1 MPRLFAVLVG
11 CNYRDARRPEVP
23 PLNGAEDD
31 ARHMAAL
38 LAGSPIANGE
48 LGRLDL
54 LLGAEATTENI
65 RTRLRQAVNAQS
77 PLDTLLFYFSGH
89 GQKGADGLS
98 LFTSDAQYA
107 TADLLKEF
115 DRDLPTRIVLDCC
128 HAGAIS
134 VPPTAGGMP

>member
-1 MPRLFAVLVG
+1 ML
-11 CNYRDARRPEVP
+11 
-23 PLNGAEDD
+23 PLIMFSKL
-31 ARHMAAL
+31 RMTCKRCL
-38 LAGSPIANGE
+38 PVSQFGSAKPDG
-48 LGRLDL
+48 
-54 LLGAEATTENI
+54 
-65 RTRLRQAVNAQS
+65 LRQAVNAQS